1 MQMHA
6 RTFSASQN
14 LALLTAVF
22 CITILVNSVLAC
34 GVERWAVKTLTD
46 ADVGRIIHTPRNSSI
61 PELIALHNGT
71 PFPHTFLNTHANSRI
86 APFEA
91 RIVIL
96 RALLLGYRLEHD
108 EDFHLILADPDNT
121 SRTLV
126 AELPAPHCVGNSHF
140 AQQLGVMRSYLVDHF
155 GHPGP
160 HTVRLT
166 NPPLILIRGVIFFD
180 FVHHPPQ
187 DGLAPNAVEMHPV
200 LGLRIQ

>member
-1 MQMHA
+1 MHA
-6 RTFSASQN
+6 RLFSKSRKQTP
-14 LALLTAVF
+14 LIVF
-22 CITILVNSVLAC
+22 LYAMMFVNSALAC

-46 ADVGRIIHTPRNSSI
+46 TDVGRIIRTPRNSSI

-71 PFPHTFLNTHANSRI
+71 PFPHAFLNAHANSRI

-96 RALLLGYRLEHD
+96 KAVLLGYRLEHD
-108 EDFHLILADPDNT
+108 EDFHLILADSDNT

-126 AELPAPHCVGNSHF
+126 AELPAPHCVGNSNF
-140 AQQLGVMRSYLVDHF
+140 SLRLGIMRSYLIDHF

-166 NPPLILIRGVIFFD
+166 NPPLIVIRGVVFFD
-180 FVHHPPQ
+180 
-187 DGLAPNAVEMHPV
+187 
-200 LGLRIQ
+200 